1 MAVNSLI
8 SCGSLAEA
16 EAEAEAEAAWHVA
29 SAEPA
34 TCSQQ
39 PAARNLQ
46 HATRGGQAAT
56 CKPVPSMPATR
67 QPT

>member
-29 SAEPA
+29 SAVPA
-34 TCSQQ
+34 TCSKK
-39 PAARNLQ
+39 P
-46 HATRGGQAAT
+46 AT
-56 CKPVPSMPATR
+56 CNTR
-67 QPT
+67 WTGSNL